1 MDHEGNQSHGKRD
14 TKNVN
19 FVPKDVQKVLSSHEI
34 SEKYNEQGSVLQKK
48 VVLKNFAMFTAKH
61 LCWSLLFN
69 KNAGLQACNFIK
81 KRLQHRC
88 FVDNVAKFL
97 RTAILKNI

>member
-14 TKNVN
+14 
-19 FVPKDVQKVLSSHEI
+19 FKDVQKVLSSHEI

-48 VVLKNFAMFTAKH
+48 VVLKNFAMFTAKN

-69 KNAGLQACNFIK
+69 KNFIK
-81 KRLQHRC
+81 KGLQHRC
-88 FVDNVAKFL
+88 FVDKIAKFL